1 MASNA
6 VTFDDSNSVSDLAN
20 FISRAKT
27 IEDDAALLVGRNTA
41 LAVYV
46 PVLVPADLG
55 QGGYTILG
63 MRVHRLAEPANIS
76 ASYSLSSIQDRLARM
91 GETSTEF
98 ALPPVEEN
106 PSWAGISVP
115 MTGWEDIGS
124 AANEILTASAQSG
137 IDAVA
142 KALPENPGLPVLV
155 QIRQRIWSTSIPEIE
170 HEIPMGAAF
179 ALHALGFLAPGGT
192 CRVLQMGSW
201 IRLSNERG
209 HVLVRKAS
217 LLG

>member
-1 MASNA
+1 MASDA
-6 VTFDDSNSVSDLAN
+6 VIFDDNNSVSDLAN

-27 IEDDAALLVGRNTA
+27 IEDDAALFVARNTA

-63 MRVHRLAEPANIS
+63 MRVHRLAKPAEIN
-76 ASYSLSSIQDRLARM
+76 ASYSLASIQDRLARM
-91 GETSTEF
+91 GESSVDF

-106 PSWAGISVP
+106 PKWAGISVP
-115 MTGWEDIGS
+115 LSGWEDAGTVESDLLSS
-124 AANEILTASAQSG
+124 AAQRG

-142 KALPENPGLPVLV
+142 QALPENPGLPVLV
-155 QIRQRIWSTSIPEIE
+155 QVRQQIWAADVPDLEIE
-170 HEIPMGAAF
+170 VPMGAAF
-179 ALHALGFLAPGGT
+179 AMHALGFLMTGGQ
-192 CRVLQMGSW
+192 CRVLRNGSW
-201 IRLSNERG
+201 TRLSNERG

>member
-1 MASNA
+1 MASDA
-6 VTFDDSNSVSDLAN
+6 VIFDDSNSVSDLAN

-27 IEDDAALLVGRNTA
+27 IEDDAAQFVARNTA

-46 PVLVPADLG
+46 PVLVPSDLG

-63 MRVHRLAEPANIS
+63 MRVHRLAQPADLK
-76 ASYSLSSIQDRLARM
+76 ASYSLASIQDRLARM
-91 GETSTEF
+91 GESTVDF

-106 PSWAGISVP
+106 PKWAGISVP
-115 MTGWEDIGS
+115 VSGWEDAG
-124 AANEILTASAQSG
+124 AVANDMLTSSAQNG

-142 KALPENPGLPVLV
+142 QALPENPGLPVLV
-155 QIRQRIWSTSIPEIE
+155 QIRQRIWAAGVPGEDLK
-170 HEIPMGAAF
+170 IPMGSAF
-179 ALHALGFLAPGGT
+179 AMHALGFLAPGGQS
-192 CRVLQMGSW
+192 RVFRNGSW
-201 IRLSNERG
+201 TRLSNERG